1 MTAAAA
7 PPPTEHPATP
17 TTVPSPAAGT
27 LVGLG
32 FVALT
37 ALFFGAAPTFA
48 RLAFDG
54 GTGTLTLQFARF
66 AFAGIG
72 LWLVLAA
79 IGRPVRI
86 PRRHLPLLAVLVVLS
101 GGASYGYMTSV
112 RYIPVPVASL
122 VFFTFPLMVGPL
134 AHLIGDERLT
144 LRRVLALVVGFG
156 GIVLV
161 LEGGLGHADP
171 WGLALA
177 FGGGTCVAVS
187 FQVSRRLTAEIPAM
201 LLTATVATAS
211 AAVCGVLIA
220 LHGELDLPASA
231 RGWIGV
237 AGNAVAY
244 TVGLSCLFEAIRRLG
259 AVRTAIAGNLEP
271 VISVAVA
278 AVVLD
283 EALSGVQLAGAAVVL
298 AGVALAQG
306 RRRVQ
311 AGPPP

>member
-1 MTAAAA
+1 MTVTAA
-7 PPPTEHPATP
+7 PPPPDQP
-17 TTVPSPAAGT
+17 PFPPPVAGT

-32 FVALT
+32 FVVLT

-66 AFAGIG
+66 AFAGLG

-79 IGRPVRI
+79 IGRRLRL
-86 PRRHLPLLAVLVVLS
+86 PRRHLPLLTVLVMLS

-112 RYIPVPVASL
+112 RHIPVPVASL

-144 LRRVLALVVGFG
+144 LRRILALLVGFG

-161 LEGGLGHADP
+161 LEGGMGHADP

-187 FQVSRRLTAEIPAM
+187 FQVSRRLTAEIPAI

-211 AAVCGVLIA
+211 AAVCGMLLA
-220 LHGELDLPASA
+220 LHGELDLPTGP
-231 RGWIGV
+231 RGWIGM
-237 AGNAVAY
+237 AGNAIAY

-271 VISVAVA
+271 VVSVALA
-278 AVVLD
+278 AAVLD

-306 RRRVQ
+306 RARKSR
-311 AGPPP
+311 

>member
-7 PPPTEHPATP
+7 PPPTERPTSATA
-17 TTVPSPAAGT
+17 VRSPAAGT

-37 ALFFGAAPTFA
+37 SLFFGAAPTFA

-79 IGRPVRI
+79 IGKPIRI
-86 PRRHLPLLAVLVVLS
+86 PRHHLPLLAILVVLS

-144 LRRVLALVVGFG
+144 THRVLALAVGFA

-161 LEGGLGHADP
+161 LEGGMGHADP

-187 FQVSRRLTAEIPAM
+187 FQISRRLTVGIPAT
-201 LLTATVATAS
+201 LLTATVASVS
-211 AAVCGVLIA
+211 AVACGLLLAV
-220 LHGELDLPASA
+220 HGELDLPTST
-231 RGWIGV
+231 RGWVGV
-237 AGNAVAY
+237 TGNAVAY

-271 VISVAVA
+271 VISVALA

-298 AGVALAQG
+298 AGIALAQRRGRG
-306 RRRVQ
+306 RR
-311 AGPPP
+311 